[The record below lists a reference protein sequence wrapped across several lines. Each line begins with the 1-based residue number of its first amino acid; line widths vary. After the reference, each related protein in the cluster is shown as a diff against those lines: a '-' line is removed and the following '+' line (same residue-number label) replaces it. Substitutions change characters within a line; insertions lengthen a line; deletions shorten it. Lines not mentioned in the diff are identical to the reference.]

1 MNFENF
7 NSILEKIFKSKKKA
21 TNIQKMIS
29 NMIKTKEIDEI
40 FSLFILKVTIII
52 LSYYPEKEKLIYRL
66 FETFYKS
73 KLESRKFLLIN
84 LSKMTKDNFYSD
96 YDIDDEIMDKVIFI
110 TLELVERCD
119 KIGKNGLNLFI
130 TILNEIIINIKKI
143 KLEDI
148 NLKSKIYLMFIR
160 KSNKLVKESL
170 LKKNKGQIYFKIME
184 MCGVTTRII
193 NSYIK

>member
-130 TILNEIIINIKKI
+130 TILNEIIINMKKI